1 VDGAGTISGRWALA
15 AGRGAAKGCRIC
27 HGPALPGMRLCTQC
41 KAALKRARQETVS
54 ELLPPPARAP
64 SARSARRAAARQAVV
79 ETGSEHSGTRRREW
93 RIAAI
98 ILCVA
103 AAAGLAY
110 AALRLA
116 RPPDSLPDGQAAA
129 PATTPMSPGEP
140 LARPLPEPAAGPAS
154 SVPAPTAT
162 KAAVPQEARHT
173 PAPMPP
179 PPAPPASS
187 RSDAAAPAPT
197 ARAFTLFATAPE
209 PPPPQPAVS
218 PAPVAP
224 PAPAPDRWQRMAE
237 AISACG
243 REGFLAGVIC
253 EQRVRL
259 QYCDGHWGKVAQCP
273 NGIANDHGQ

>member
-54 ELLPPPARAP
+54 ELLPPPARGP
-64 SARSARRAAARQAVV
+64 SARSARRDAARQAVV

-110 AALRLA
+110 AGLRLA
-116 RPPDSLPDGQAAA
+116 RPPDSLPDGQAA
-129 PATTPMSPGEP
+129 PSATTPMSPGEP
-140 LARPLPEPAAGPAS
+140 LAPPLPEPAAGPAS
-154 SVPAPTAT
+154 SALAPAAT
-162 KAAVPQEARHT
+162 RATVPQEARHT
-173 PAPMPP
+173 PAPMPQ
-179 PPAPPASS
+179 APPASS
-187 RSDAAAPAPT
+187 RSDDAAPAPT

-209 PPPPQPAVS
+209 LPPPQPAVS

-259 QYCDGHWGKVAQCP
+259 QYCDGYWGKVAQCP
-273 NGIANDHGQ
+273 NGVANDHGQ